1 MECDPAVS
9 VEMLKV
15 AFPLLIVPVPS
26 AVLPSLNVTV
36 PGAAEGDSVAVNFT
50 DVPKVDGF
58 LDEASVTVVLAL
70 FTVCVS
76 TDEVLPL

>member
-9 VEMLKV
+9 IEVLKV

-36 PGAAEGDSVAVNFT
+36 PGAAEGETVAVNVT
-50 DVPKVDGF
+50 DEPYVEGLF
-58 LDEASVTVVLAL
+58 DEANETVVFAF

-76 TDEVLPL
+76 TEDVLPL